1 MQFTEQE
8 RKEFKALVF
17 PHLEALHRVAI
28 RLTRDQG
35 EGEELVAETIL
46 KACEN
51 FRKLRDHARIK
62 QWLLRILSNTF
73 VSQRRVER
81 RYQETQFEEETE
93 DGDSFSL
100 YDKLTQSFLLL
111 WGNPEREV
119 VNKLM
124 EEDIQRAISK
134 LPEEFRIAVVLC
146 DVEGLRYREI
156 GQILGIPMGTVRS
169 CLARGR
175 ALLQKQL
182 WHHARD
188 AGFIVTRTDAVGVPA
203 MAHKEEQC
211 TCGSEV
217 SK

>member
-28 RLTRDQG
+28 RLTRDHG
-35 EGEELVAETIL
+35 ESEELVAETIL

-51 FRKLRDHARIK
+51 FRKLRDQTRVK

-73 VSQRRVER
+73 VSQCRVR
-81 RYQETQFEEETE
+81 HRHQEAQYEEESE
-93 DGDSFSL
+93 DGGYFSL
-100 YDKLTQSFLLL
+100 YDQLTQSFLVL

-124 EEDIQRAISK
+124 DEDIQRAISE
-134 LPEEFRIAVVLC
+134 LPEEFRLAVVLC

-156 GQILGIPMGTVRS
+156 AQILEIPIGTVRS
-169 CLARGR
+169 RLARGR

-188 AGFIVTRTDAVGVPA
+188 AGFITAQPESIGVLAVTR
-203 MAHKEEQC
+203 KEEQC